1 MCVVQSRCDDDDT
14 GCQKKCRDKCCKKS
28 DKSKS
33 SSSEFSEFCDTEGEV
48 RCRQICYDAQKCSRD
63 DKECRAECRE
73 KCCDEDNDNL
83 DKDSGKDGRNEP
95 APTPRPTSSSETLC
109 NGLSRRQRKSVLLM
123 RLSLITDVGKIY
135 SDGEIDMETPQG
147 QAYKWILSD
156 DDRVLCPL
164 DTSLEQRY
172 VLAVFYFSTNGD
184 KWTDNDKWLSES
196 SECSWIG
203 VGCNFRGEIDTIEL
217 QGFNL
222 DGELP
227 SELQALKLDILGLE
241 DNKLSGRL
249 LETFN
254 DGLVR
259 LRLSNNRLTGEVP
272 STLPLSLVALYL
284 AGNELEGTLD
294 GVIGSL
300 PNMRQI
306 QLQDNKFTGRI
317 PDSLREMKN
326 LRIARFEDNRIEG
339 SMPPEVCDMKSSNS
353 GLAVLSVDCEAV
365 DCDCCIP
372 ECTE

>member
-1 MCVVQSRCDDDDT
+1 M
-14 GCQKKCRDKCCKKS
+14 
-28 DKSKS
+28 
-33 SSSEFSEFCDTEGEV
+33 
-48 RCRQICYDAQKCSRD
+48 
-63 DKECRAECRE
+63 
-73 KCCDEDNDNL
+73 
-83 DKDSGKDGRNEP
+83 
-95 APTPRPTSSSETLC
+95 
-109 NGLSRRQRKSVLLM
+109 
-123 RLSLITDVGKIY
+123 
-135 SDGEIDMETPQG
+135 
-147 QAYKWILSD
+147 
-156 DDRVLCPL
+156 
-164 DTSLEQRY
+164 
-172 VLAVFYFSTNGD
+172 
-184 KWTDNDKWLSES
+184 
-196 SECSWIG
+196 
-203 VGCNFRGEIDTIEL
+203 
-217 QGFNL
+217 
-222 DGELP
+222 
-227 SELQALKLDILGLE
+227 
-241 DNKLSGRL
+241 